1 MQERNIDAANVADN
15 QSNPL
20 PVPPPYSI
28 GLTEPPNNQNLIYLL
43 HLLLVVL
50 RLVIKE
56 SICYLKGRPHP
67 DQTVILRAVIN
78 LFREGLPDEEP
89 TPTVTLRP
97 TINRVVLRSDS
108 DQEEAFDVEQFSD
121 SWFEEEDTSRVPEPP
136 AGWDQE
142 GNPLNQEEV
151 DALLSSEA

>member
-1 MQERNIDAANVADN
+1 MLHQPKGVTLSMQERNIDAANVADD

-56 SICYLKGRPHP
+56 SVKVLQCKSDL
-67 DQTVILRAVIN
+67 ILPE
-78 LFREGLPDEEP
+78 F
-89 TPTVTLRP
+89 
-97 TINRVVLRSDS
+97 DS
-108 DQEEAFDVEQFSD
+108 K
-121 SWFEEEDTSRVPEPP
+121 
-136 AGWDQE
+136 
-142 GNPLNQEEV
+142 V
-151 DALLSSEA
+151 DRHLL

>member
-1 MQERNIDAANVADN
+1 MQERNIDAANVADD

-28 GLTEPPNNQNLIYLL
+28 GLAELPNNQNLIYLL

-50 RLVIKE
+50 RLDIEE
-56 SICYLKGRPHP
+56 SICYLDSRLCP
-67 DQTVILRAVIN
+67 DQTVILCAVIN
-78 LFREGLPDEEP
+78 LFREGLPDKEP

-97 TINRVVLRSDS
+97 TINQVVLRSNS
-108 DQEEAFDVEQFSD
+108 NQEEAFDVEQFSD